1 MLTYHLDH
9 ICTCT
14 AQIQGPPEMIGPVAE
29 GIRAGETWPP

>member
-29 GIRAGETWPP
+29 GIRAGET